1 MPILMFPLRS
11 WEHSVVIL
19 ELITGRKPVN
29 KSQTFANDE
38 DDDSIVDW
46 AKPLM
51 IQALNDR
58 NFDGLVD
65 PCLEDNFYITEMTR
79 MVACTAA
86 TVRYSAKRR
95 PKQLQ
100 IVRAFEGNISF
111 DDLTE
116 GATPGD
122 NTICSFDMSL
132 DYSSL
137 QHVEDMKNFKKMA
150 LESQT
155 FGGNSEAAV

>member
-1 MPILMFPLRS
+1 M
-11 WEHSVVIL
+11 
-19 ELITGRKPVN
+19 
-29 KSQTFANDE
+29 
-38 DDDSIVDW
+38 
-46 AKPLM
+46 
-51 IQALNDR
+51 
-58 NFDGLVD
+58 
-65 PCLEDNFYITEMTR
+65 
-79 MVACTAA
+79 
-86 TVRYSAKRR
+86 
-95 PKQLQ
+95 
-100 IVRAFEGNISF
+100 VRAFEGNISF

>member
-1 MPILMFPLRS
+1 MFPLRS
-11 WEHSVVIL
+11 WEHSVTWLLSMLLLKKISDKSYVFSFGVVIL

-95 PKQLQ
+95 PK
-100 IVRAFEGNISF
+100 
-111 DDLTE
+111 
-116 GATPGD
+116 
-122 NTICSFDMSL
+122 
-132 DYSSL
+132 
-137 QHVEDMKNFKKMA
+137 
-150 LESQT
+150 
-155 FGGNSEAAV
+155 